1 MRRLWLLALS
11 CLLLSCGES
20 PDSGRTTIVV
30 IPKGTTHEFWK
41 SIHAAARRAATDLD
55 VDIIWKGPLK
65 EDDREA
71 QIAVVENF
79 ISRGVSG
86 IVLAPLDDA
95 ALRVPVLNATRSGIP
110 VIIIDSGLQSDDYIS
125 FVATDNH
132 QGGRMA
138 GQEMARRLE
147 GRGRIVMLRYQ
158 EGSASTMKREQGFL
172 DAIAESPDIVVVSDN
187 QHGGATT
194 ESAYAASENLLAPL
208 QTQDGTLTIDG
219 IFCPNESTTFGMLRA
234 LQDRQLNGQVRF
246 IGFDSSEKLVEGL
259 TAGDL
264 DALVLQNPMAMGEI
278 GVRTMVAH
286 LEGKPVERRI
296 DTGVV
301 LVTRDNMNES
311 TVAELLRPPIDD

>member
-20 PDSGRTTIVV
+20 PDPGRTTIVV

-41 SIHAAARRAATDLD
+41 SIHAGARRAATDLD

-125 FVATDNH
+125 FVATDNY

-259 TAGDL
+259 NAGDL
-264 DALVLQNPMAMGEI
+264 DALVLQNPMAMGDI

-286 LEGKPVERRI
+286 LQGKPVERRI

-301 LVTRDNMNES
+301 LVTHDNMNES

>member
-20 PDSGRTTIVV
+20 PDPGRTTIVV

-41 SIHAAARRAATDLD
+41 SIHAGARRAATDLD

-172 DAIAESPDIVVVSDN
+172 DAIAESPDIVVVCDN

-264 DALVLQNPMAMGEI
+264 DALVLQNPMAIGDI

-286 LEGKPVERRI
+286 LQGKPVERRI

-301 LVTRDNMNES
+301 LVTHDNMNES